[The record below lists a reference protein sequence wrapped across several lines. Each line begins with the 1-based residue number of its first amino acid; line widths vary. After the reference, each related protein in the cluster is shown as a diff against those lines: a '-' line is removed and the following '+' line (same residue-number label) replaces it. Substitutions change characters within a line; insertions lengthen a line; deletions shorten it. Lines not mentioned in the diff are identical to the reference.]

1 MEESKHDVMN
11 PGENHATPE
20 TNGIKR
26 RDILKSLVS
35 LPMFGAFLYELLKKL
50 SYDRR
55 KKSDILSEL
64 GVDEK
69 KQALQPKP
77 SFKRSGKLVKV
88 GIIGFGSRGEQLARS
103 LGFAHPIWIDEKRKA
118 VQRNKMDNTL
128 KDWMEQENLNVAI
141 TGICDVFDLRA
152 ERGLVIAK
160 NDTGPGGTSVIQ
172 TNVKRYRTYHD
183 MLESPDIDAVIV
195 ATPDF
200 HHAHITI
207 DAVNAGKH
215 VYCEKC
221 MTRTDDETYRV
232 VEAVKN
238 AEKNKNIVFQLG
250 HQYHHSY
257 AFPKAKEIIEKNIL
271 GKITLVETSSNR
283 NTPDGAWVRHLD
295 SKGNP
300 KPGDP
305 KTIDWD
311 QWLGSSPKVPFSID
325 RYYNWTKWW
334 DYATGLSGQLF
345 SHEYDAVNQILELGI
360 PKYCMASGG
369 IYFYKDNRE
378 IPDIFHAIF
387 EFPDKDLTLI
397 YSASLAS
404 SLSRGRIFM
413 GHDGAMEVGAD
424 LKVIVDRDSIRFKEK
439 IEQGIIDTSLPLFTY
454 QPGLK
459 GIKAVTSA
467 TERYYLTRG
476 LTYTYRDGK
485 QIDISHLHL
494 KEWLDCIRNGGTPSS
509 DINKGF
515 EVTIACHMATKSYR
529 EHRRVEWDPIKQRII

>member
-1 MEESKHDVMN
+1 MKESKHEVVTH
-11 PGENHATPE
+11 GENHTTKE
-20 TNGIKR
+20 TNGFKR

-35 LPMFGAFLYELLKKL
+35 LPVFGVFLYEILKKL
-50 SYDRR
+50 SHDRR
-55 KKSDILSEL
+55 KKNDILSEL

-69 KQALQPKP
+69 KQTLLPKP
-77 SFKRSGKLVKV
+77 SFKNSGKLIKV
-88 GIIGFGSRGEQLARS
+88 GIIGFGARGEQLARS
-103 LGFAHPIWIDEKRKA
+103 LGFAHPTWIEAKRKA
-118 VQRNKMDNTL
+118 AQQNKMDNTL
-128 KDWMEQENLNVAI
+128 KYWVEQENLNVAI

-152 ERGLVIAK
+152 ERGLVIAQ
-160 NDTGPGGTSVIQ
+160 NEFGPGGASVIS
-172 TNVKRYRTYHD
+172 TNAKRYRTYHE
-183 MLESPDIDAVIV
+183 MLESSEIDAVIIT
-195 ATPDF
+195 TPDF
-200 HHAHITI
+200 HHAQMTI

-221 MTRTDDETYRV
+221 MTRTEDEVYRV

-238 AEKNKNIVFQLG
+238 AEKNNNIVFQLG
-250 HQYHHSY
+250 HQYHQSY
-257 AFPKAKEIIEKNIL
+257 AFPKAKEIVKKNIL
-271 GKITLVETSSNR
+271 GKITLVETTSNR
-283 NTPDGAWVRHLD
+283 NTPNGAWIRHLD
-295 SKGNP
+295 SNGNP

-305 KTIDWD
+305 NIIDWE

-325 RYYNWTKWW
+325 RFYNWTKWW

-360 PKYCMASGG
+360 PKYCTASGG

-378 IPDIFHAIF
+378 IPDIFHAVF

-424 LKVIVDRDSIRFKEK
+424 LKVMVDRDSTRFKEK

-459 GIKAVTSA
+459 GINAVTSA

-476 LTYTYRDGK
+476 LTYTYKDGK

-529 EHRRVEWDPIKQRII
+529 EKRRVEWDPIKQRII